1 VPEAPVFR
9 DLALVFTAILV
20 GAGVAVLLRQPL
32 FLGYVLGGLLVNPF
46 TPGPG
51 VREVHLFEVFAQIG
65 VVLLM
70 FSIGIEFS
78 LAELRRLG
86 PPATVGAPATMALLV
101 LLTVLA
107 GAALGWPPRQAIAVG
122 MAISVSST
130 MVAAKLF
137 LERGE
142 IHAPHA
148 RLAVATSLAEDLI
161 TVGLIVLLP
170 VLAGLDGA
178 AGLLPLLGALG
189 RAVALIVPF
198 YVVAERLAPPVL
210 AWVARRGHMELF
222 LVVALGIAVGTAG
235 LSSALGLS
243 VALGAFLAGLV
254 ISESPFTHEILA
266 RLLPLRDV
274 FTALFFASV
283 GLLVRPAELFA
294 DLPAVFVLLTLILG
308 GKAVTRTL
316 VLRAFGYPWAAAGL
330 VSAHLAQTGEFTF
343 VLAQVARTAGL
354 IPPALANAILAA
366 SLLSIVA
373 TVALSALAHRWIEEP
388 REAPRAAA
396 PAGPGS
402 VLRDHVLVVGFGRV
416 GATVGRALDVFGIPY
431 VAVDLDV
438 RVIERLQ
445 RRGVPCVFGDAAS
458 ETVLRQA
465 GAAAA
470 RLAIVAIPD
479 VARARLALAR
489 LRALRPD
496 LPVLVRSHA
505 PEEHALF
512 HAAGA
517 DEVIHPEYEAALTLI
532 RHAGERLGVPREAL
546 RAYLERWRTEEETT
560 ARGDAADGARG

>member
-1 VPEAPVFR
+1 MPEAPVFR
-9 DLALVFTAILV
+9 DLALVFAAILV

-51 VREVHLFEVFAQIG
+51 VREVRLFEVFAQIG

-86 PPATVGAPATMALLV
+86 PPATVGAPATMALLI

-107 GAALGWPPRQAIAVG
+107 GAALGWPPLQATAVG
-122 MAISVSST
+122 MTISVAST

-170 VLAGLDGA
+170 VLAGLDGT

-198 YVVAERLAPPVL
+198 YIVAERLAPPVL

-283 GLLVRPAELFA
+283 GLLVRPADLFT
-294 DLPAVFVLLTLILG
+294 DLPAVLVLLALILG
-308 GKAVTRTL
+308 GKALTRTL

-330 VSAHLAQTGEFTF
+330 VSVHLAQTGEFTF

-388 REAPRAAA
+388 REAPSPAAA
-396 PAGPGS
+396 GPRS
-402 VLRDHVLVVGFGRV
+402 APRDHVLIIGFGRV

-431 VAVDLDV
+431 VAVDLDF

-458 ETVLRQA
+458 ETVLREA
-465 GAAAA
+465 GAASA

-479 VARARLALAR
+479 VTRARLALAR
-489 LRALRPD
+489 LRVLRPD

-517 DEVIHPEYEAALTLI
+517 DEVIHPEHEAGLTLI

-546 RAYLERWRTEEETT
+546 RTYLERWRVEEET
-560 ARGDAADGARG
+560 AAQGDAADGARG